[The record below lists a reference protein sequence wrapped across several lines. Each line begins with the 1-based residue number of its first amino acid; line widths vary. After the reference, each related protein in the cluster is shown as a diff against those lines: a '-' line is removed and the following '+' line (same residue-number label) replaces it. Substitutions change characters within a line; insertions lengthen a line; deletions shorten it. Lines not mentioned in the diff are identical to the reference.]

1 MTDALTEAPRGAST
15 SGPRPTPF
23 RQAWAVAQ
31 SGLSR
36 AAVIGAGSMGAG
48 IAAQFANAGV
58 PVDLLD
64 IPADKGR
71 RDARAE
77 AGSPLRATRR
87 MMGMMED
94 QLEALHAR
102 LLCLQSETDRLTTII
117 RKARDASA

>member
-1 MTDALTEAPRGAST
+1 MDEIDFDAWCNLAER
-15 SGPRPTPF
+15 RPDLYF
-23 RQAWAVAQ
+23 RERERLIDRFIGQFPPDQAERLREFQ
-31 SGLSR
+31 LQ
-36 AAVIGAGSMGAG
+36 I
-48 IAAQFANAGV
+48 
-58 PVDLLD
+58 DH
-64 IPADKGR
+64 
-71 RDARAE
+71 ARAE